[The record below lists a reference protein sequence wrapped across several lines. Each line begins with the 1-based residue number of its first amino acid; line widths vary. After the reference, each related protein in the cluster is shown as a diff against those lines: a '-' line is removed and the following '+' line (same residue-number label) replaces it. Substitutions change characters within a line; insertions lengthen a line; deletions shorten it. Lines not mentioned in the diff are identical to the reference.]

1 MSEAIGA
8 LRAEL
13 SANAAQFASD
23 MGKAKDAVRKN
34 AQGMSAAM
42 DKVRDSF
49 EGTMTKINRF
59 GAVAAIGAATGISA
73 LIKKSID
80 SAEELNKMSQQV
92 GISTESLSTLQ
103 FAAEL
108 SEVSLEQLGNG
119 LIKLSKN
126 AAEAAN
132 GTGTAKDAFNALHI
146 ELKNQNG
153 TLKTSEELLLEIASK
168 FKGLSDGTDKT
179 ALAMKLFGKSGA
191 ELITLLNQ
199 GADGIKSGQDAARGF
214 GLELS
219 TNAAQAAD
227 EFNDK
232 LTELKWAG
240 KGLARNISIEMLPM
254 LTEIV
259 NAMHEANREG
269 GLLLALWTGLGGLG
283 RAVFTDK
290 LSSEEKQIQ
299 NKIDAAE
306 KKLAALKGYT
316 GPKIVVERDIPALE
330 DYLKNLKELQT
341 AMQEQSKLKAQLAGE
356 KKKAAA
362 DGQQAADEELRK
374 TLEGQKAREDAAK
387 KAKTEAEQRQKQGES
402 AILNLEQ
409 EIQKTGELSR
419 EELMRWEI
427 TKGQYKDLS
436 AGQKERLM
444 ALAAEYDA
452 VSAVQKANEE
462 LKKQRE
468 AIDEQNKS
476 LREQAETFGMT
487 ERQATLYKMKIDGAT
502 DSQLALADSYLKT
515 IETQEKVKKLLEE
528 IKTPQQTYNEQV
540 KELQTLLNQGAITW
554 EQYNAGMTKA
564 KETLE
569 DANKKGKEDLKELQQ
584 AIEGWGKDSADAI
597 VDFCMEGKTSFKD
610 MVNSMIKDM
619 LRMMVYQNITKPLA
633 GWLSGVAG
641 NIFGGSETSS
651 VASSSSGVGVW
662 TAKGNAFNRG
672 NVIPFARGGIV
683 NKPTFFPMA
692 HGMGVMGEAG
702 PEAVM
707 PLKRASNGSLGIEV
721 EGIGA
726 TNVISIPLTVN
737 GANKQQAAEL
747 REEIENTVQRVIKRW
762 L

>member
-316 GPKIVVERDIPALE
+316 GPKIVVERDISALE